1 MKIAI
6 RNKEIYRNYAERF
19 TDSVIQSAPY
29 NYKVVEVGN
38 IPEDCVYSDFD
49 YIGGTYVFNQ
59 TKYDSRT
66 KTDTQSLY
74 EERVVE
80 LIRQKYT
87 LSQELAILRQ
97 QTTKPE
103 EYQEYFEYCEYCKA
117 QAKIQ
122 YSIY

>member
-6 RNKEIYRNYAERF
+6 RNNEVYRNYDERF

-29 NYKVVEVGN
+29 NYKVVEVGD

-74 EERVVE
+74 ENRVVE
-80 LIRQKYT
+80 LIRQKY
-87 LSQELAILRQ
+87 SVNDEFKVHREKEENPEQY
-97 QTTKPE
+97 E
-103 EYQEYFEYCEYCKA
+103 EYKQYVQQCKV
-117 QAKIQ
+117 QARTQ

>member
-1 MKIAI
+1 MKYWDKSINGFRGENTSGNLIAYEDDYV
-6 RNKEIYRNYAERF
+6 NTLFEQAEQNN
-19 TDSVIQSAPY
+19 SVIIA
-29 NYKVVEVGN
+29 
-38 IPEDCVYSDFD
+38 
-49 YIGGTYVFNQ
+49 
-59 TKYDSRT
+59 DSIT
-66 KTDTQSLY
+66 GLPALQGMEIDTQTLY

-103 EYQEYFEYCEYCKA
+103 EYQEYFTYCEQCKA

-122 YSIY
+122 YNIN